1 MRNQTYI
8 LPEQESF
15 GMNNS
20 LKLLKH
26 YNLKKNQTNFLQT
39 DWIYIVVV
47 NSKLHVF
54 INGKITKQFIDRNEA
69 VNIDF

>member
-26 YNLKKNQTNFLQT
+26 YNLKKKIKQTFC
-39 DWIYIVVV
+39 
-47 NSKLHVF
+47 KL
-54 INGKITKQFIDRNEA
+54 IGYTSWL
-69 VNIDF
+69 